1 MACAFAKSSALR
13 KWFDMLQAGTEEQ
26 ANSVN
31 CTHWG
36 RDRSEGQDL
45 KRLCCFTNCG
55 LDTVR
60 DPVIQSVS

>member
-1 MACAFAKSSALR
+1 
-13 KWFDMLQAGTEEQ
+13 MLQAGTEEQ

-45 KRLCCFTNCG
+45 KCLCCFTNCG